1 MYKFILNKVEKAH
14 QYEELIKVFLKPEEF
29 IIALETPDENCSNT
43 VSFGASMDFSCEGTT
58 LETTFDGDKDK
69 VKKEIYLFLKEKTG
83 KIPPW
88 GIITGIR
95 PVKLFGEIAK
105 IEGVDKTKEIFL
117 DKYCVSS
124 EKANLAADI
133 YQYQQSEIGESERNA
148 LGVYIGIPFCP
159 TRCLYCSFTSNQVKD
174 SEMERYVDAL
184 IYEIE
189 ESAKYMRKH
198 NIYAET
204 IYIGGGTPTTLS
216 EEQLGRLLDVV
227 NKQLLAE
234 KTREFTVEAG
244 RPDTITEGKLRV
256 IKEKGAK
263 RISINPQTMRD
274 ETLKTIGRNHSSL
287 DIEEAFNLAK
297 KVGTESVNCDL
308 IAGLPGEDLED
319 FRYSLLKILE
329 KAPENITV
337 HTLAVKRSSRLK
349 DKDKDYHYKHG
360 EIATSMLNLSYEIL
374 KEKGYKPY
382 YLYRQKHMAGAGEN
396 VGFCLAGHEGIYN
409 ARIMDEHQSILA
421 FGAGGISKV
430 YFPEEDRLER
440 VPNVSNYSIYIDRID
455 EMIER
460 KKKNFFEEETDV
472 N

>member
-1 MYKFILNKVEKAH
+1 MHNVEKAH

-29 IIALETPDENCSNT
+29 IVALEIPDENCSNT
-43 VSFGASMDFSCEGTT
+43 VSFVASKNYDCEGTT
-58 LETTFDGDKDK
+58 FESTFTGDKDEL
-69 VKKEIYLFLKEKTG
+69 KKEIYLFLREKTG

-105 IEGVDKTKEIFL
+105 DNGVDKTEEIFL
-117 DKYCVSS
+117 DKYCVSP
-124 EKANLAADI
+124 EKARLAASI

-148 LGVYIGIPFCP
+148 VGVYIGIPFCP

-174 SEMERYVDAL
+174 SEMEKYVDAL
-184 IYEIE
+184 IHEIR
-189 ESAKYMRKH
+189 ESAKYMREN

-216 EEQLGRLLDVV
+216 EKLLEKLLSVV
-227 NKQLLAE
+227 NEELLTE
-234 KTREFTVEAG
+234 KLREFTVEAG

-256 IKEKGAK
+256 IKEAGAK
-263 RISINPQTMRD
+263 RISINPQTMHD
-274 ETLKTIGRNHSSL
+274 KTLKVIGRDHTSEN
-287 DIEEAFNLAK
+287 IEKAFAVAK
-297 KVGTESVNCDL
+297 KVETESINCDL
-308 IAGLPGEDLED
+308 IAGLPGETLED
-319 FRYSLLKILE
+319 FRYSMDKILQM
-329 KAPENITV
+329 APENITV

-396 VGFCLAGHEGIYN
+396 VGFCLPGHEGIYN

-440 VPNVSNYSIYIDRID
+440 VPNVSNYSIYIERID

-460 KKKNFFEEETDV
+460 KKKNFFEEENNV